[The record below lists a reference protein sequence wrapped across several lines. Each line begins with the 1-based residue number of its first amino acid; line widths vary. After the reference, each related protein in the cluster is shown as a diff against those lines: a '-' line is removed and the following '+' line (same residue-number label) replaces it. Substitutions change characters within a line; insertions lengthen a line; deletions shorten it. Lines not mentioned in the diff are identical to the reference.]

1 MHTYI
6 LQNEICS
13 LFIAVPLR
21 KIKFYSE
28 ALSQVF
34 EDILLCKTACIHNRS
49 HHLSDAVHIKGVTFL
64 FFDQLFKNLV
74 VWKIN

>member
-1 MHTYI
+1 MHAYI

-21 KIKFYSE
+21 KVKFYSE

-34 EDILLCKTACIHNRS
+34 EDVLLCKTACIHYCS
-49 HHLSDAVHIKGVTFL
+49 QHLSNAVNIKGVTFL
-64 FFDQLFKNLV
+64 SFDQLFKNLV
-74 VWKIN
+74 VWEIN

>member
-1 MHTYI
+1 MHTNI

-21 KIKFYSE
+21 EVEFYSE

-34 EDILLCKTACIHNRS
+34 EDILLCVTACIHHCS
-49 HHLSDAVHIKGVTFL
+49 QHLSNTVHIKGVIFL
-64 FFDQLFKNLV
+64 SLDQLFKNLV
-74 VWKIN
+74 VWEIN